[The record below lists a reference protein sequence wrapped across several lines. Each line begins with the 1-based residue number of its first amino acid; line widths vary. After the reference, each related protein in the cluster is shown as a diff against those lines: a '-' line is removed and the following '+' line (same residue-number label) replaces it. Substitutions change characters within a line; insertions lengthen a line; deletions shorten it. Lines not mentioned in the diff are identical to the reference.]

1 MGNRTKVI
9 AAAAVTAA
17 LAGSGTAAAMA
28 STTSPGTQATTT
40 AAAVSTTASGGK
52 CSADSAVAARLGVSQ
67 SRLDQALRAV
77 KTTFIRD
84 RAGSGDRTGSGG
96 IDVSQSQFA
105 AAVAHNLG
113 VSSARVHQAFAIAGR
128 DCVKS
133 GGTKPGDGRS
143 APSPVSEQR
152 AHQEMAAAVARELHV
167 SEARAAAALAPLFA
181 AGHVEI
187 PSAALTD
194 AARSLGVSAQQLSDA
209 LTHAKMSLAGGGPAG
224 DKTGSKTS

>member
-1 MGNRTKVI
+1 MGKRIKVI

-17 LAGSGTAAAMA
+17 LAGSGTAAAAMA

-40 AAAVSTTASGGK
+40 AATVSTTASGGK
-52 CSADSAVAARLGVSQ
+52 CSADGDVAARLGVPQ

-77 KTTFIRD
+77 KTSFIRD
-84 RAGSGDRTGSGG
+84 RAGSGR
-96 IDVSQSQFA
+96 IDVSQAQFA
-105 AAVAHNLG
+105 AALARDLG
-113 VSSARVHQAFAIAGR
+113 VSSARVHRAFAIAGR
-128 DCVKS
+128 DCVRS
-133 GGTKPGDGRS
+133 GGTKPGDGRP
-143 APSPVSEQR
+143 APSPVSERR
-152 AHQEMAAAVARELHV
+152 AHQEMAAEVARELHV